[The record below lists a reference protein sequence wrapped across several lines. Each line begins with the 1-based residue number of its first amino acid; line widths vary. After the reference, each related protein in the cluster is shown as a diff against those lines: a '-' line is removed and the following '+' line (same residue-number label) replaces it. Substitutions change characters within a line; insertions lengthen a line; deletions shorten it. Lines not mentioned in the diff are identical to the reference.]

1 MTSQHNIYPLFFTLE
16 HVNNGYIL
24 TARQVTGG
32 VSDAGYCKEVV
43 SEDKIKRSQLAKQT
57 AMIRRTIKEKSRVSR
72 DVSFEVIPF
81 SGLNKA
87 GREDLYNIIEGFLTE
102 ENDMV

>member
-1 MTSQHNIYPLFFTLE
+1 MATMTSQHNIYPLFFTLE

-43 SEDKIKRSQLAKQT
+43 SEDKINARIGQLLHVEALSKERLFKRKLGSN
-57 AMIRRTIKEKSRVSR
+57 
-72 DVSFEVIPF
+72 SF
-81 SGLNKA
+81 GLN
-87 GREDLYNIIEGFLTE
+87 N
-102 ENDMV
+102 N